1 MCSEESQEQI
11 VTLLATFVHSNANMI
26 GSGWR
31 PLFSTLKALRIESH
45 NGTDKSLKWVCRP
58 RSSLLF
64 ARIIIVT
71 DADADNDDQLKTVSS
86 VQATVLD
93 IFSAYLN
100 IRNTNVLLATFL
112 DYITCVLQYLQ
123 STEPEEEA
131 AVTSTNITVASTA
144 LQNLLKVERMLHD
157 LLNRADT
164 ADPHLLQRLT
174 MRERD
179 QQFVERHTDASF
191 LVEPLSTVLIEE
203 PFFDVV
209 QPILPT
215 DLDRLLEVPQTNSPW
230 ENYTAPMRSCVE
242 IYLSLLEG
250 LTAVTFVCPVP
261 LQSNLLRTI
270 ADLIEAQIS
279 TDYGSVFWMNFGAYG
294 LSVLVFPMLQ
304 RWLRKETA
312 EHENNLKQALGLC
325 TEIVKQYVLHSEAL
339 FDALTLLT
347 ECVACASNRIA
358 RRGYA
363 CLRFLIRSTIH
374 KLTRERW
381 TIVVRALWN
390 ATSLTLAHLRL
401 LMRYYVVDS
410 EDPNG
415 DVGDV
420 RIAATENSKFSCET
434 VLLAQKVISS

>member
-1 MCSEESQEQI
+1 MNRFAVECLGDCVSKLMLTEANGFCYNQLIFQPFQDILCAEMCSEESQEQI

-45 NGTDKSLKWVCRP
+45 N
-58 RSSLLF
+58 
-64 ARIIIVT
+64 

-100 IRNTNVLLATFL
+100 IRNTNVLLATLL

-123 STEPEEEA
+123 SMEPEDDVA
-131 AVTSTNITVASTA
+131 ITSTNITVASTA

-279 TDYGSVFWMNFGAYG
+279 TDYGMNFGAYG

-325 TEIVKQYVLHSEAL
+325 TEIVKQYVLHSEGIHSKTL
-339 FDALTLLT
+339 FAH
-347 ECVACASNRIA
+347 CFS
-358 RRGYA
+358 
-363 CLRFLIRSTIH
+363 LRSYTVIFLIRHNKRQSLADRFTHHTGYIYKCDSFSLKKTHYRINKLSYSTS
-374 KLTRERW
+374 KEQ
-381 TIVVRALWN
+381 TIGR
-390 ATSLTLAHLRL
+390 
-401 LMRYYVVDS
+401 D
-410 EDPNG
+410 
-415 DVGDV
+415 
-420 RIAATENSKFSCET
+420 F
-434 VLLAQKVISS
+434 